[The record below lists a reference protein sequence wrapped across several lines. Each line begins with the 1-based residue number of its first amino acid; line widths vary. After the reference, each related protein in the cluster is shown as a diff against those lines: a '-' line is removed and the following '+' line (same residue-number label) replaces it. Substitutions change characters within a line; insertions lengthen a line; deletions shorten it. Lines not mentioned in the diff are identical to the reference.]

1 MFEQQQ
7 RSAQHDDLATPQ
19 AHEAE
24 APAVEAQTQGPAP
37 APASFSQLTGQQQT
51 SEAPTPAAAVPPPL
65 AEDALIEQLSHGMVA
80 KDLDAKDLEF
90 LEQNGYRAMPIIRG
104 QHDFVM
110 RTFLP
115 TEGSNRKPIVAFR
128 GTVPSKPQTII
139 ADLDPTGI
147 GMYQFNPN
155 RAMIDSQMAMAHQFG
170 QIISTG
176 HSLGGALAQIA
187 AATFPDRV
195 GRIVTF
201 QAPGVSKAMAKQLE
215 DYNEEHP
222 DEAIM
227 STHHRVQGDLV
238 PMGGQALTPGVVV
251 DHKMTGGS
259 ALSRNPLS
267 KHVSMPLAE
276 EATEQGQEVPIH
288 DDSHGSV
295 ETGVHGTDQENA
307 EKSQVIEKIRTG
319 IGHLVYGVGR
329 LQP

>member
-1 MFEQQQ
+1 MPP
-7 RSAQHDDLATPQ
+7 S
-19 AHEAE
+19 HEADTR
-24 APAVEAQTQGPAP
+24 AVEAHAPGQVPPA
-37 APASFSQLTGQQQT
+37 ASFSELTGQQRQGG
-51 SEAPTPAAAVPPPL
+51 EVAAAQPTPVAAVPPQL

-80 KDLDAKDLEF
+80 KDLDSKDLEF
-90 LEQNGYRAMPIIRG
+90 LQQNGYRAMPIIRG
-104 QHDFVM
+104 QREFVM

-139 ADLDPTGI
+139 ADLDPSGI

-155 RAMIDSQMAMAHQFG
+155 RAMIDAQMAAAHTHG

-201 QAPGVSKAMAKQLE
+201 QAPGVSKATAKKLE
-215 DYNEEHP
+215 EYNEEHP
-222 DEAIM
+222 DAEIM

-251 DHKMTGGS
+251 DHQMTGGS
-259 ALSRNPLS
+259 ALSRNPLA
-267 KHVSMPLAE
+267 KHLTMPVSE
-276 EATEQGQEVPIH
+276 EAQARGQELPITA
-288 DDSHGSV
+288 DDHGSREV
-295 ETGVHGTDQENA
+295 GVHGTEQDNK
-307 EKSQVIEKIRTG
+307 EKSQVIEHIRSG

-329 LQP
+329 IKS